1 MAVVNDIVQCGRLE
15 RQNALMTV
23 GSIEQS
29 GNDQDIIY
37 ASWSKEGLS
46 QPRHIRRPPSLETL
60 TSSKVALLKQN
71 LFA

>member
-1 MAVVNDIVQCGRLE
+1 MIVINDIVQCGRLE

-37 ASWSKEGLS
+37 AL
-46 QPRHIRRPPSLETL
+46 
-60 TSSKVALLKQN
+60 
-71 LFA
+71 